1 MSFNSFCK
9 FIFMQVPVKASDIN
23 WDISKSKTATQLDE
37 NYRSQVTLS
46 LPAKSEKLVSDVVF
60 VLDKSTS
67 TQIENQ
73 TLDMLENLQTQ
84 ISQTNAKVK
93 VGIVIFNKE
102 ANVFGWFD
110 LENDLMIS
118 KRRFLKK

>member
-9 FIFMQVPVKASDIN
+9 FIFYASSCKASDIN
-23 WDISKSKTATQLDE
+23 WNISKSKTATQLDK

-110 LENDLMIS
+110 LENDLDDI
-118 KRRFLKK
+118 KKADF

>member
-1 MSFNSFCK
+1 MKNLFRCC
-9 FIFMQVPVKASDIN
+9 
-23 WDISKSKTATQLDE
+23 
-37 NYRSQVTLS
+37 
-46 LPAKSEKLVSDVVF
+46 F

-93 VGIVIFNKE
+93 VGIVNFNKE

-118 KRRFLKK
+118 KMQILKK